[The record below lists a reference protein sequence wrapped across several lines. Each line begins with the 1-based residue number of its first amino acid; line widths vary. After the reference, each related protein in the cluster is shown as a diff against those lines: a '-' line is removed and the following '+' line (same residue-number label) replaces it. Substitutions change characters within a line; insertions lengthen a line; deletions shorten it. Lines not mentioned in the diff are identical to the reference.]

1 MPSLLVEMV
10 KSLLG
15 GENMLLEEGFTM
27 VIVTDDGLGLVLFM
41 GRGGNVE
48 EGARQWRSSKLQRK
62 SEHDHF

>member
-1 MPSLLVEMV
+1 
-10 KSLLG
+10 
-15 GENMLLEEGFTM
+15 MLLEEGFTM